1 MMSPAKKS
9 FNELISINSP
19 IHSTC
24 INYMEMLDIMM
35 GGLGSGTLGSQA
47 SQEKSIGKDPKFV
60 YAVRAYTD
68 IYINYYRI

>member
-1 MMSPAKKS
+1 
-9 FNELISINSP
+9 
-19 IHSTC
+19 
-24 INYMEMLDIMM
+24 MLDIMM
-35 GGLGSGTLGSQA
+35 GGLGSGTLASQA